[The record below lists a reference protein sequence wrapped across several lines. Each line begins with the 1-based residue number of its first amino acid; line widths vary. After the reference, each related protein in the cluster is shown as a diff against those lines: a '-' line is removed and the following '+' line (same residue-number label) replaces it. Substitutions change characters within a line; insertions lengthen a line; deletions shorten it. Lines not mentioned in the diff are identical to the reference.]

1 MRRTTMLAMAIA
13 ALGVGPALAQAP
25 APAAKPTIPQICTT
39 CHKAQPNAVQGI
51 FENVAFKSQAIQL
64 KIDAHTEI
72 VRFDPKTIKVVDG
85 GVVKPGEALRDIAKN
100 REARIDYVEKD
111 GAKLATQI
119 SFKGPIKIAPEKL
132 SNYAEVERLVALG
145 PEKGNYT
152 LIDSRPLP
160 RLQEGTIP
168 TAINLPY
175 PAWDKFV
182 DRLPKDKNRFT
193 IFFCQGV
200 TCMMSPNSLLKAE
213 ALGYTNVKV
222 YREGYPEWLERNIG
236 VIAAPHLKE
245 AWIDKQI
252 PHVLVDARPAS
263 TAAEGAIPG
272 AVSVPPSKVRAA
284 VAGFP
289 DPKLKAPIMVYD
301 VDGGNAALE
310 VARVIKEAG
319 QPNVT
324 VIGGG
329 FDAWKS
335 AKGPVVTGTLP
346 TQGGL
351 RAEAASRLD
360 PQRRVHQAR
369 QRDARRRAHPRRAQ
383 PRRSERRHD
392 QGRDADSGRG
402 PARADG
408 RSAEGQADHH
418 PLLDRH
424 PRRDGVPQAEAG
436 GLQRRLPLRRARRQE
451 GRHVQ
456 GDRELAAR
464 AGRGALRAGCA
475 RG

>member
-1 MRRTTMLAMAIA
+1 MKRTTILATALA
-13 ALGVGPALAQAP
+13 ALGVGAAFGQAP
-25 APAAKPTIPQICTT
+25 APAARPTIPQVCLS
-39 CHKAQPNAVQGI
+39 CHKAQAGAVQGI

-64 KIDAHTEI
+64 KIDAHMEI
-72 VRFDPKTIKVVDG
+72 VRFDPKTIEVVDG
-85 GVVKPGEALRDIAKN
+85 GVVKTGEALREIAKN
-100 REARIDYVEKD
+100 REARIAYVDKD

-119 SFKGPIKIAPEKL
+119 SFKGPIRIAPEKL

-160 RLQEGTIP
+160 RVQEGTIP
-168 TAINLPY
+168 TSTNLPY

-182 DRLPKDKNRFT
+182 DRLPKDKSRAI

-222 YREGYPEWLERNIG
+222 YREGYPEWLEKNIG
-236 VIAAPHLKE
+236 VIAVPSLKE

-272 AVSVPPSKVRAA
+272 AVSIPPSRIRAA

-289 DPKLKAPIMVYD
+289 DPKMKAPIIVYD
-301 VDGGNAALE
+301 GEGGNAALQI
-310 VARVIKEAG
+310 ARVIKESG

-329 FDAWKS
+329 LEAWKN
-335 AKGPVVTGTLP
+335 AKNAVSTGALP
-346 TQGGL
+346 TQ
-351 RAEAASRLD
+351 
-360 PQRRVHQAR
+360 VVY
-369 QRDARRRAHPRRAQ
+369 
-383 PRRSERRHD
+383 
-392 QGRDADSGRG
+392 
-402 PARADG
+402 
-408 RSAEGQADHH
+408 
-418 PLLDRH
+418 
-424 PRRDGVPQAEAG
+424 VPK
-436 GLQRRLPLRRARRQE
+436 P
-451 GRHVQ
+451 
-456 GDRELAAR
+456 R
-464 AGRGALRAGCA
+464 AGSIPNDEFVKLATATPAGVLILDVRNSDEA
-475 RG
+475 

>member
-1 MRRTTMLAMAIA
+1 MRHTTILAAA
-13 ALGVGPALAQAP
+13 LVALGVGTAFAQAP

-51 FENVAFKSQAIQL
+51 FENVAFKSQSIQL

-85 GVVKPGEALRDIAKN
+85 GQVKSGEALRDIAKN

-132 SNYAEVERLVALG
+132 SNYAEIERLVALG
-145 PEKGNYT
+145 PDQGKYT

-213 ALGYTNVKV
+213 AMGYTNVKV
-222 YREGYPEWLERNIG
+222 YREGYPEWLEKNIG

-272 AVSVPPSKVRAA
+272 AVSVPPSRVREA

-289 DPKLKAPIMVYD
+289 NPKLKAPIMVYD
-301 VDGGNAALE
+301 GDGGNTALT
-310 VARVIKEAG
+310 VARVIKESG

-329 FDAWKS
+329 IDAWKN
-335 AKGPVVTGTLP
+335 AKNAVVTGALP
-346 TQGGL
+346 TKVAYVPKPRPGSIANEEFIKLATATPADVLILDVRNNDEANAGMIKGAML
-351 RAEAASRLD
+351 IPDEDLLARMAEVPKNKRIITHCSTGIRAEMAYHKLKQAGYNVGFLYAALD
-360 PQRRVHQAR
+360 VKK
-369 QRDARRRAHPRRAQ
+369 
-383 PRRSERRHD
+383 
-392 QGRDADSGRG
+392 
-402 PARADG
+402 DG
-408 RSAEGQADHH
+408 TFKVT
-418 PLLDRH
+418 PN
-424 PRRDGVPQAEAG
+424 
-436 GLQRRLPLRRARRQE
+436 
-451 GRHVQ
+451 
-456 GDRELAAR
+456 
-464 AGRGALRAGCA
+464 
-475 RG
+475 

>member
-1 MRRTTMLAMAIA
+1 MTRTTLLVSALI

-25 APAAKPTIPQICTT
+25 APAAKPVIPQVCLN
-39 CHKAQPNAVQGI
+39 CHKAQPNALQGV
-51 FENVAFKSQAIQL
+51 FENVAFKSQSIQL

-72 VRFDPKTIKVVDG
+72 VRFDPKTIKVVDA

-111 GAKLATQI
+111 GVKLATQI

-132 SNYAEVERLVALG
+132 SNYAEIERLVALG
-145 PEKGNYT
+145 PEQGKYT

-160 RLQEGTIP
+160 RVQEGTIP

-182 DRLPKDKNRFT
+182 DRLPTDKNRFT

-200 TCMMSPNSLLKAE
+200 TCMMSPNSLQKAE

-222 YREGYPEWLERNIG
+222 YREGYPDWLEKNIG

-289 DPKLKAPIMVYD
+289 NPKLKAPIIVYD
-301 VDGGNAALE
+301 GDGGTSALD
-310 VARVIKEAG
+310 VARVIKESG
-319 QPNVT
+319 QSNVT
-324 VIGGG
+324 VISGGI
-329 FDAWKS
+329 DAWKN
-335 AKGPVVTGTLP
+335 AKNAATTGALP
-346 TQGGL
+346 TQVAYVPKPRPGSIPNDEFVTLAKATPADVLILDVRNPDEANAGMIKGAL
-351 RAEAASRLD
+351 LIPDEDLQARIGEVPKTKRIITHCSTGVRAEMAYHKLKAAGYNVAFLYAGLD
-360 PQRRVHQAR
+360 VKK
-369 QRDARRRAHPRRAQ
+369 
-383 PRRSERRHD
+383 
-392 QGRDADSGRG
+392 
-402 PARADG
+402 DG
-408 RSAEGQADHH
+408 TFKVTAN
-418 PLLDRH
+418 
-424 PRRDGVPQAEAG
+424 
-436 GLQRRLPLRRARRQE
+436 
-451 GRHVQ
+451 
-456 GDRELAAR
+456 
-464 AGRGALRAGCA
+464 
-475 RG
+475 

>member
-1 MRRTTMLAMAIA
+1 MKHTTTLAMALA
-13 ALGVGPALAQAP
+13 ALAAAPALAQAP
-25 APAAKPTIPQICTT
+25 APAVKPTIPQICTT

-51 FENVAFKSQAIQL
+51 FENVAFKSQSIQL

-85 GVVKPGEALRDIAKN
+85 GVAKPGEALRDIARN

-132 SNYAEVERLVALG
+132 SNYKEVERLVALG

-182 DRLPKDKNRFT
+182 DRLPKDKSRFT

-222 YREGYPEWLERNIG
+222 YREGYPEWLEKNIG

-272 AVSVPPSKVRAA
+272 AISVPPSKVRSA

-301 VDGGNAALE
+301 VDGGNAALD
-310 VARVIKEAG
+310 VARVIKESG
-319 QPNVT
+319 QTNVT

-329 FDAWKS
+329 IDAWKN
-335 AKGPVVTGTLP
+335 AKNAVVTGALP
-346 TQGGL
+346 TQVAYSPKPRPGSIPNDEFVKLASATPGDVL
-351 RAEAASRLD
+351 ILDVRNTDEANAGMIKGAVLIPDEDLLARIGELPKDKRIIAHCSTGVRAEMAYHKLKQAGYNAGFLYAALD
-360 PQRRVHQAR
+360 VKKNGEFKVTPN
-369 QRDARRRAHPRRAQ
+369 
-383 PRRSERRHD
+383 
-392 QGRDADSGRG
+392 
-402 PARADG
+402 
-408 RSAEGQADHH
+408 
-418 PLLDRH
+418 
-424 PRRDGVPQAEAG
+424 
-436 GLQRRLPLRRARRQE
+436 
-451 GRHVQ
+451 
-456 GDRELAAR
+456 
-464 AGRGALRAGCA
+464 
-475 RG
+475 

>member
-1 MRRTTMLAMAIA
+1 MTRTTLLVSALV
-13 ALGVGPALAQAP
+13 ALGVGTAFAQAP

-39 CHKAQPNAVQGI
+39 CHKAQPNAVQGV
-51 FENVAFKSQAIQL
+51 FENVAFKSQSIQL

-85 GVVKPGEALRDIAKN
+85 GQVKPGEALRDIAKN

-111 GAKLATQI
+111 GVKLATQI

-145 PEKGNYT
+145 PEQGKYT

-182 DRLPKDKNRFT
+182 DRLPKDKTQFT

-222 YREGYPEWLERNIG
+222 YREGYPEWLEKNIG

-289 DPKLKAPIMVYD
+289 NPKLKAPIMVYD
-301 VDGGNAALE
+301 GDGGNTALT
-310 VARVIKEAG
+310 VARVIKESG

-329 FDAWKS
+329 IDAWKN
-335 AKGPVVTGTLP
+335 AKNAVMTGTLP
-346 TQGGL
+346 TQVAYVPKPRPGSIPNEEFVKLATATPADVLILDVRNTDEANAGMIKGAML
-351 RAEAASRLD
+351 IPDEDLLARIAEVPKSKRIITHCSTGIRAEMAYHKLKQAGYNVGFLYAALD
-360 PQRRVHQAR
+360 VKK
-369 QRDARRRAHPRRAQ
+369 
-383 PRRSERRHD
+383 
-392 QGRDADSGRG
+392 
-402 PARADG
+402 DG
-408 RSAEGQADHH
+408 TFKVTAN
-418 PLLDRH
+418 
-424 PRRDGVPQAEAG
+424 
-436 GLQRRLPLRRARRQE
+436 
-451 GRHVQ
+451 
-456 GDRELAAR
+456 
-464 AGRGALRAGCA
+464 
-475 RG
+475 

>member
-1 MRRTTMLAMAIA
+1 MRSAWVRRSRRPLRPRRSPRFPRS
-13 ALGVGPALAQAP
+13 AL
-25 APAAKPTIPQICTT
+25 T
-39 CHKAQPNAVQGI
+39 CHKAQPNAVQGV
-51 FENVAFKSQAIQL
+51 FENVAFKSQSIQL

-85 GVVKPGEALRDIAKN
+85 GVVKPAEALRDIAKN

-132 SNYAEVERLVALG
+132 SNYAEIERLVALG
-145 PEKGNYT
+145 PEQGKYT

-160 RLQEGTIP
+160 RVQEGTIP

-182 DRLPKDKNRFT
+182 DRLPADKSRFT

-200 TCMMSPNSLLKAE
+200 TCMMSPNSLQKAE

-222 YREGYPEWLERNIG
+222 YREGYPEWLEKNIG

-289 DPKLKAPIMVYD
+289 NPKLKAPIIVYD
-301 VDGGNAALE
+301 GDGGN
-310 VARVIKEAG
+310 VGAR
-319 QPNVT
+319 T
-324 VIGGG
+324 
-329 FDAWKS
+329 S
-335 AKGPVVTGTLP
+335 
-346 TQGGL
+346 
-351 RAEAASRLD
+351 RA
-360 PQRRVHQAR
+360 
-369 QRDARRRAHPRRAQ
+369 
-383 PRRSERRHD
+383 
-392 QGRDADSGRG
+392 
-402 PARADG
+402 
-408 RSAEGQADHH
+408 
-418 PLLDRH
+418 
-424 PRRDGVPQAEAG
+424 
-436 GLQRRLPLRRARRQE
+436 
-451 GRHVQ
+451 
-456 GDRELAAR
+456 
-464 AGRGALRAGCA
+464 
-475 RG
+475 

>member
-1 MRRTTMLAMAIA
+1 MTRTTLLVSALI

-51 FENVAFKSQAIQL
+51 FENVAFKSQSIQL

-72 VRFDPKTIKVVDG
+72 VRFDPKTIKVVDA
-85 GVVKPGEALRDIAKN
+85 GVAKPGEALRDIAKN

-132 SNYAEVERLVALG
+132 SNYAEIERLVAQG
-145 PEKGNYT
+145 PELGKYT

-160 RLQEGTIP
+160 RVQEGTIP

-182 DRLPKDKNRFT
+182 DRLPADKSRFT

-200 TCMMSPNSLLKAE
+200 TCMMSPNSLQKAA

-222 YREGYPEWLERNIG
+222 YREGYPEWLEKNIG

-245 AWIDKQI
+245 AWIDRQM

-272 AVSVPPSKVRAA
+272 AVSVPPSRVRQA
-284 VAGFP
+284 VGAFP

-301 VDGGNAALE
+301 GDGGTSALT
-310 VARVIKEAG
+310 VARVIKESG
-319 QPNVT
+319 QSNVT
-324 VIGGG
+324 VITGGL
-329 FDAWKS
+329 DAWKN
-335 AKGPVVTGTLP
+335 AKNAVATGALP
-346 TQGGL
+346 TQVAYVPKPRPGSIPNDEFVALARATPADVLILDVRNSDEANAGMIKGAL
-351 RAEAASRLD
+351 LIPDEDLQARMGEVPKTKRIITHCSTGVRAEMAYHKLKAAGYNVGFLYAALD
-360 PQRRVHQAR
+360 VRK
-369 QRDARRRAHPRRAQ
+369 
-383 PRRSERRHD
+383 
-392 QGRDADSGRG
+392 
-402 PARADG
+402 DG
-408 RSAEGQADHH
+408 TFKVTAN
-418 PLLDRH
+418 
-424 PRRDGVPQAEAG
+424 
-436 GLQRRLPLRRARRQE
+436 
-451 GRHVQ
+451 
-456 GDRELAAR
+456 
-464 AGRGALRAGCA
+464 
-475 RG
+475 

>member
-1 MRRTTMLAMAIA
+1 MTRTRLLLSALV

-25 APAAKPTIPQICTT
+25 APGAATGAPAATPTIPQICTT
-39 CHKAQPNAVQGI
+39 CHKAQPNAVQGM
-51 FENVAFKSQAIQL
+51 FENVAFKSQSIQL

-72 VRFDPKTIKVVDG
+72 VRFDPKTLKVVDAG
-85 GVVKPGEALRDIAKN
+85 TAKPAEALRDVAKN

-111 GAKLATQI
+111 GTKYATQI
-119 SFKGPIKIAPEKL
+119 SFKGPIRIAPEKL
-132 SNYAEVERLVALG
+132 SNYAEVERLIALG

-160 RLQEGTIP
+160 RVQEGTIP

-175 PAWDKFV
+175 PAFDKFV
-182 DRLPKDKNRFT
+182 ERLPKDKGRYT

-200 TCMMSPNSLLKAE
+200 TCMMSPNSLIKAE

-245 AWIDKQI
+245 AWIDKQM

-263 TAAEGAIPG
+263 TAAEAAIPG
-272 AVSVPPSKVRAA
+272 AVSIPPSKVRAA
-284 VAGFP
+284 VASFP

-319 QPNVT
+319 QPNVV

-329 FDAWKS
+329 FDAWKN
-335 AKGPVVTGTLP
+335 AKNVVVSGPLP
-346 TQGGL
+346 TQVAYVPKPRPGSIPNDEFIKLAKDTPADVLILDVRNPDEANAGMIKGAVL
-351 RAEAASRLD
+351 IPDEELQARMGELPKDKRIIAHCSTGIRAEMAYYKLK
-360 PQRRVHQAR
+360 
-369 QRDARRRAHPRRAQ
+369 DA
-383 PRRSERRHD
+383 
-392 QGRDADSGRG
+392 GYK
-402 PARADG
+402 
-408 RSAEGQADHH
+408 
-418 PLLDRH
+418 
-424 PRRDGVPQAEAG
+424 AG
-436 GLQRRLPLRRARRQE
+436 FLNEEIDVAKNGTFKITPK
-451 GRHVQ
+451 
-456 GDRELAAR
+456 
-464 AGRGALRAGCA
+464 
-475 RG
+475 

>member
-1 MRRTTMLAMAIA
+1 MKRTTILATALV
-13 ALGVGPALAQAP
+13 ALGVGSAFGQAP
-25 APAAKPTIPQICTT
+25 APAAKPTIPQVCLS
-39 CHKAQPNAVQGI
+39 CHKAQAGAVQGI

-85 GVVKPGEALRDIAKN
+85 GVVKPGEALREIAKN
-100 REARIDYVEKD
+100 REARIDYVDKD

-119 SFKGPIKIAPEKL
+119 SFKGPIRIAPEKL

-160 RLQEGTIP
+160 RVQEGTIP
-168 TAINLPY
+168 TSMNLPY

-182 DRLPKDKNRFT
+182 DRLPKDKSRAI

-222 YREGYPEWLERNIG
+222 YREGYPEWLEKNIG
-236 VIAAPHLKE
+236 VIAVPSLKE

-272 AVSVPPSKVRAA
+272 AVSIPPSRIRAA

-289 DPKLKAPIMVYD
+289 DPKMKAPIIVYD
-301 VDGGNAALE
+301 GEGGNAALQI
-310 VARVIKEAG
+310 ARVIKESG

-329 FDAWKS
+329 LEAWKN
-335 AKGPVVTGTLP
+335 AKNAVSTGALP
-346 TQGGL
+346 TQVVYVPKPRAGSIPNDEFVKLATATPAGVL
-351 RAEAASRLD
+351 ILDVRNSDEANAGMIKGALLIPDEELLARIGELPKDKRIITHCSTGIRAEMAYHKLKQAGYNVAFLYAALD
-360 PQRRVHQAR
+360 VKKN
-369 QRDARRRAHPRRAQ
+369 
-383 PRRSERRHD
+383 
-392 QGRDADSGRG
+392 
-402 PARADG
+402 
-408 RSAEGQADHH
+408 
-418 PLLDRH
+418 
-424 PRRDGVPQAEAG
+424 
-436 GLQRRLPLRRARRQE
+436 
-451 GRHVQ
+451 
-456 GDRELAAR
+456 
-464 AGRGALRAGCA
+464 GAFKVTPN
-475 RG
+475 